1 MVNRRRICIYLIGM
15 SLLVCC
21 LTGCGKKDTVELA
34 DGVFLTMSS
43 TVKGEGVETY
53 EMYTLHADVSQDGQ
67 VRIYADNFNR
77 WISSDPCPEK
87 TIQLSAD
94 VIQELKDRIDESD
107 LYHMRKNIGNRD
119 LKEGEYKE
127 LTLYTTEGTH
137 VSGGLNPSYREFRNI
152 YDYIDDQLRET
163 IYLYRAEIAQMQKQG
178 LAVEKN
184 KNIYITDMQEQ
195 TLVPKEDINDVYVT
209 YGAKHERFD
218 TTATPDAL
226 PETNYYVTLLL
237 ADAGKNVMEKDT
249 TECTVDNPSYYKI
262 YQDNAYLFTFT
273 VQEQVLRD
281 EMYIYETT
289 DAESA
294 VQMAQK
300 MRNSLY

>member
-1 MVNRRRICIYLIGM
+1 MVNRRICIYLISI
-15 SLLVCC
+15 SLLVGC
-21 LTGCGKKDTVELA
+21 LTGCGKKENVELA
-34 DGVFLTMSS
+34 EDVFLTISS
-43 TVKGEGVETY
+43 TAKGEGVETY
-53 EMYTLHADVSQDGQ
+53 EMYTLHADISQNGQ

-77 WISSDPCPEK
+77 WISENPSPEK
-87 TIQLSAD
+87 NIQLSAD
-94 VIQELKDRIDESD
+94 VIQEIKDRIDESD

-127 LTLYTTEGTH
+127 LTLYTTDGTH
-137 VSGGLNPSYREFRNI
+137 VSGGMNPSYREFRNI

-163 IYLYRAEIAQMQKQG
+163 IYLYRAQIAQMQKQG
-178 LAVEKN
+178 LAAEKN

-195 TLVPKEDINDVYVT
+195 TIVPKEDINDVYVT

-218 TTATPDAL
+218 ADATPDAL

-237 ADAGKNVMEKDT
+237 ADAGKDVMRKDT
-249 TECTVDNPSYYKI
+249 EQCMADNPSYYKI
-262 YQDNAYLFTFT
+262 YQNNAYLFTFT
-273 VQEQVLRD
+273 VQEQVLAD
-281 EMYIYETT
+281 ELYIYETT

>member
-1 MVNRRRICIYLIGM
+1 MVNRRICIYLIGI
-15 SLLVCC
+15 SLLVGC
-21 LTGCGKKDTVELA
+21 LTGCGKKENVKLA
-34 DGVFLTMSS
+34 EDVFLTISS
-43 TVKGEGVETY
+43 TAKGEGVETY
-53 EMYTLHADVSQDGQ
+53 EMYTLHADISQNGQ

-77 WISSDPCPEK
+77 WISEDPGPEK
-87 TIQLSAD
+87 NIQLSAD
-94 VIQELKDRIDESD
+94 VIQEIKDRIDESD

-127 LTLYTTEGTH
+127 LTLYMTEGTH
-137 VSGGLNPSYREFRNI
+137 VSGGMNPSYREFRNI

-163 IYLYRAEIAQMQKQG
+163 IYLYRAQIAQMQKQG
-178 LAVEKN
+178 LAAEKN

-195 TLVPKEDINDVYVT
+195 TIVPKEDINDVYVT

-218 TTATPDAL
+218 ADATPDAL

-237 ADAGKNVMEKDT
+237 ADAGKDVMRKDT
-249 TECTVDNPSYYKI
+249 EQCMADNPSYYKI
-262 YQDNAYLFTFT
+262 YQNNAYLFTFT
-273 VQEQVLRD
+273 VQEQVLTD
-281 EMYIYETT
+281 ELYIYETT

>member
-1 MVNRRRICIYLIGM
+1 MVNRRICIYLIGI
-15 SLLVCC
+15 SLLVGC
-21 LTGCGKKDTVELA
+21 LTGCGKKENIELA
-34 DGVFLTMSS
+34 EDVFLTISS
-43 TVKGEGVETY
+43 TAKGEGVETY
-53 EMYTLHADVSQDGQ
+53 EMYTLHADISQNGQ

-77 WISSDPCPEK
+77 WISENSCPEK
-87 TIQLSAD
+87 NIQLSAD
-94 VIQELKDRIDESD
+94 VIQEIKDRIDESD

-127 LTLYTTEGTH
+127 LTLYTTEGIH
-137 VSGGLNPSYREFRNI
+137 VSGGMNPSYREFRNI

-163 IYLYRAEIAQMQKQG
+163 IYLYRAQIAQMQKQG
-178 LAVEKN
+178 LVAEKN

-195 TLVPKEDINDVYVT
+195 TIVPKEDINDVYVT

-218 TTATPDAL
+218 VDATPDAL

-237 ADAGKNVMEKDT
+237 TDAGKDVMRKDT
-249 TECTVDNPSYYKI
+249 EQCMADNPSYYKI
-262 YQDNAYLFTFT
+262 YQNNAYLFTFT
-273 VQEQVLRD
+273 VQEQVLAD
-281 EMYIYETT
+281 ELYIYETT

>member
-1 MVNRRRICIYLIGM
+1 MVNRRICIYLIGI
-15 SLLVCC
+15 SLLVGC
-21 LTGCGKKDTVELA
+21 LTGCGKKENIELA
-34 DGVFLTMSS
+34 EDVFLTISS
-43 TVKGEGVETY
+43 TAKGEGVETY
-53 EMYTLHADVSQDGQ
+53 EMYTLHADISQNGQ

-77 WISSDPCPEK
+77 WISENPCPEK
-87 TIQLSAD
+87 NIQLSAD
-94 VIQELKDRIDESD
+94 VIQEIKDRIDESD

-127 LTLYTTEGTH
+127 LTLYTTEGIH
-137 VSGGLNPSYREFRNI
+137 VSGGMNPSYREFRNI

-163 IYLYRAEIAQMQKQG
+163 IYLYRAQIAQMQKQG
-178 LAVEKN
+178 LVAEKN

-195 TLVPKEDINDVYVT
+195 TIVPEEDINDVYVT

-218 TTATPDAL
+218 VDATPDAL

-237 ADAGKNVMEKDT
+237 ADAGKDVMRKDT
-249 TECTVDNPSYYKI
+249 EQCMADNPSYYKI
-262 YQDNAYLFTFT
+262 YQNNAYLFTFT
-273 VQEQVLRD
+273 VQEQALAD
-281 EMYIYETT
+281 ELYIYETT